1 MIYSGG
7 FIGMSD
13 PRLGRMARVVDR
25 PLAAAFAAALLLLAA
40 GSAVSAT
47 VAGAPPSA
55 ASGLGEGSEGLGPA
69 RLGMPSIVGDDAGEE
84 TPPLPMPGT
93 PDGPAAVPFAPQDEP
108 PAVPSIE
115 TVPEP
120 VGPPSATPPD
130 DDVPAADEPA
140 APDAAPDSP
149 TPAPPADA
157 APSTDAPPAA
167 DTPAD
172 AVPPDAGS
180 PDAASPDASPDGA
193 APGDMPADETPADD
207 QPPPGQQR
215 AAPLGPDAPPL
226 PEIHY
231 GEEGLP
237 EAVKR
242 TRRAILDA
250 AATGDIEALRPVLE
264 MNEVPPSLSTELA
277 IGDPIDFLKST
288 SGDPDGREILAIL
301 ADLLEAGWVLK
312 DAGTPQEMYVWP
324 YFAEIPIDRLTP
336 PQMVGLYRILT
347 AADVDEMRAYDA
359 WLFFKIGIGPD
370 GTWHYFLVPQ

>member
-1 MIYSGG
+1 
-7 FIGMSD
+7 
-13 PRLGRMARVVDR
+13 
-25 PLAAAFAAALLLLAA
+25 
-40 GSAVSAT
+40 
-47 VAGAPPSA
+47 
-55 ASGLGEGSEGLGPA
+55 
-69 RLGMPSIVGDDAGEE
+69 MPS
-84 TPPLPMPGT
+84 
-93 PDGPAAVPFAPQDEP
+93 
-108 PAVPSIE
+108 
-115 TVPEP
+115 
-120 VGPPSATPPD
+120 
-130 DDVPAADEPA
+130 
-140 APDAAPDSP
+140 
-149 TPAPPADA
+149 
-157 APSTDAPPAA
+157 
-167 DTPAD
+167 
-172 AVPPDAGS
+172 
-180 PDAASPDASPDGA
+180 DGA
-193 APGDMPADETPADD
+193 PADD
-207 QPPPGQQR
+207 QPAPGQQR
-215 AAPLGPDAPPL
+215 AAPVEPGGPPL
-226 PEIHY
+226 PEIHF
-231 GEEGLP
+231 GEDGLP

-324 YFAEIPIDRLTP
+324 YFAEIRIDRLTP